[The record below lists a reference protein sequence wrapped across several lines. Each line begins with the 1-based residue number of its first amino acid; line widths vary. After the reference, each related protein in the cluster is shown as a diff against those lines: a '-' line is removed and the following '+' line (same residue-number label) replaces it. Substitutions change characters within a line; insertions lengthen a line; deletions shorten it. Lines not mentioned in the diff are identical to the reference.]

1 MAENNNL
8 LKERAELVE
17 RIKKIQE
24 EQGKEAA
31 KLDETYIKLRE
42 RLSEVVKEF
51 KDITANQRKT
61 IQNIGKAVSS
71 TQSLSSVYSNI
82 KNEVKEQQRVQTSLV
97 DSINDQ
103 LLGNKELSSR
113 NLEQQSIVNDIV
125 QKYQAQSELLT
136 QLAQLSSDDIADKE
150 ELREQYEDIS
160 SEIRGQL
167 ETLDDRTAVAKEFR
181 SIQDDIEGSLDR
193 QGESAENLSSI
204 SQKDKNILEERAET
218 YDSFVQKI
226 QSAGDAIAAS
236 LSSPAAIVS
245 TIFLGLSFVAN
256 KMGEVNKELGTGADL
271 LSDMSLSTS
280 AMSFFF
286 EDAVGTTKALSS
298 ELGSTEEATLGMQM
312 NIGLM
317 TKTMG
322 ISNEEA
328 VKLTGA
334 FARLNG
340 GSTDIATD
348 MIKTTQE
355 FAKQN
360 NIIPSDLMSDLAE
373 STEAFALF
381 GEEGGKNIL
390 EAAGYARRLG
400 TNMSTVAGI
409 ANNLLDFESS
419 INAELELGALL
430 GRRINLNRARS
441 LAFEGKIQEATEE
454 TLNQLGG
461 IAEFNRMN
469 PIERQKTAEL
479 LGVSVGELQK
489 MVQNEEK
496 VGEMTSV
503 VGQKFNA
510 IAETL
515 NAITN
520 DYLGVGF
527 KVLAGWSLVA
537 GVMTGKFSKLGGVI
551 KGAFSKIPGVGGLL
565 GKAGGGAGGA
575 AGGGLGGMLN
585 SLKAGIAGLPK
596 LLMSFANPKVILGLA
611 AVTGAII
618 GLGFALKV
626 AAPGIEAFGNAFGT
640 IIESVGKAISTIV
653 SGIGDFIQKISEIA
667 SPEVVSG
674 IFGLAAGF
682 GALTASLAGLSV
694 VGLTAMPALVTIGA
708 VGSLMGMGGEKGGE
722 EDNPMKKLV
731 GEVKGLRKDLNDG
744 KVAVYIDGKK
754 VTSAIATQV
763 NKNSTNSY
771 SL

>member
-8 LKERAELVE
+8 LRERAELVE

-31 KLDETYIKLRE
+31 KLDDTYVKLRD
-42 RLSEVVKEF
+42 RLAEVVKEL
-51 KDITANQRKT
+51 KEVTDKQNTT
-61 IQNIGKAVSS
+61 IKNSNKILSS
-71 TQSLSSVYSNI
+71 TESLSSVYNNI
-82 KNEVKEQQRVQTSLV
+82 KREVQEQQRVQTSLSK
-97 DSINDQ
+97 SINDQ
-103 LLGNKELSSR
+103 LLGNKELSSM

-150 ELREQYEDIS
+150 ELREKYEDIS

-167 ETLDDRTAVAKEFR
+167 ETLDNRTAVAKEFR
-181 SIQDDIEGSLDR
+181 SIQDDIEGSLER
-193 QGESAENLSSI
+193 QEKSAEDLSAI
-204 SQKDKNILEERAET
+204 SQKDKQILEERAET
-218 YDSFVQKI
+218 FDSFTQKI

-245 TIFLGLSFVAN
+245 TIFLGLSFVVD

-271 LSDMSLSTS
+271 LSGMSLST
-280 AMSFFF
+280 ATMSFFF

-298 ELGSTEEATLGMQM
+298 EFGSSEEATLGMQM

-355 FAKQN
+355 FARQN
-360 NIIPSDLMSDLAE
+360 NIIPSDLMSDLAQ
-373 STEAFALF
+373 STETFALF
-381 GEEGGKNIL
+381 GEDGGKNIL

-400 TNMSTVAGI
+400 TNMSTVAGV
-409 ANNLLDFESS
+409 AEKLLDFESS

-430 GRRINLNRARS
+430 GRRINLNKARQ
-441 LAFEGKIQEATEE
+441 LAFENDIEGATEE
-454 TLNQLGG
+454 VLNQIGG
-461 IAEFNRMN
+461 QAEFERMN
-469 PIERQKTAEL
+469 YYQRKATADLMGIQVAEL
-479 LGVSVGELQK
+479 QR

-496 VGEMTSV
+496 VGSMTSV

-510 IAETL
+510 ISETL

-565 GKAGGGAGGA
+565 GGAGGGAGGA
-575 AGGGLGGMLN
+575 SGGLGGMLN
-585 SLKAGIAGLPK
+585 SLKTGIAGLPK

-694 VGLTAMPALVTIGA
+694 VGLAAMPALVTIGA
-708 VGSLMGMGGEKGGE
+708 VGSLMGMGGEEGGDRE
-722 EDNPMKKLV
+722 NPMDKLL

-763 NKNSTNSY
+763 NKNSSNSY
-771 SL
+771 SI